1 MDMGFVLTQAI
12 TQAIGVTAIIY
23 LLATMGL
30 NIQFGYTGLL
40 NFGQIAFV
48 AVGSYAIGVFMVQW
62 QQNPW
67 PGWMPWQTLVPNLWV
82 AILYALLLSVALSLI
97 LGIPTLRLRA
107 DYLAIVTI
115 ATGEIMRLAF
125 KSTDP
130 LGGSQGIN
138 GKMGQDFYDLNP
150 FPQQDRFDFGPLSY
164 TRADLWVVLVGWLVI
179 ALLLLLT
186 WALMRSPW
194 GRVLKGI
201 REDEDA
207 VRSLGKNTY
216 LRKMQALILGGLFG
230 SLSGIFWAIAKQS
243 VQPDSFVPAFTFFC
257 YTILILGGAARVMGP
272 VLGAI
277 IFWFLLVFIEQF
289 LLLLIDNGTITFLVP
304 TQVGP
309 IRFILVGLGLML
321 LMIFRPQ
328 GILGDKKEIA
338 LDAR

>member
-1 MDMGFVLTQAI
+1 MDLGFVLTQAVS
-12 TQAIGVTAIIY
+12 QAIGVTAIIY

-30 NIQFGYTGLL
+30 NIQFGYAGLL

-48 AVGSYAIGVFMVQW
+48 AIGSYAIGVFMVQW
-62 QQNPW
+62 Q
-67 PGWMPWQTLVPNLWV
+67 GSALVPNLWV
-82 AILYALLLSVALSLI
+82 AILYGILLSVVLALI
-97 LGIPTLRLRA
+97 LGLPTLRLRA

-115 ATGEIMRLAF
+115 AAGEVMRLIF
-125 KSTDP
+125 KSTDA
-130 LGGSQGIN
+130 LGGAQGIN
-138 GKMGQDFYDLNP
+138 GKMGQDFYDVNP
-150 FPQQDRFDFGPLSY
+150 LPVQDRFDFGPFTY
-164 TRADLWVVLVGWLVI
+164 TRNDLWVVIVGWVVI

-207 VRSLGKNTY
+207 VRSLGKSTY
-216 LRKMQALILGGLFG
+216 LRKMQALILGGIFG
-230 SLSGIFWAIAKQS
+230 TLGGIFWAVAKQS
-243 VQPDSFVPAFTFFC
+243 VQPESFVPAFTFFC

-272 VLGAI
+272 VLGAL
-277 IFWFLLVFIEQF
+277 IFWFLLVFVEQF
-289 LLLLIDNGTITFLVP
+289 LLMLISSGAITFLQP

-321 LMIFRPQ
+321 LLIFRPQ

>member
-1 MDMGFVLTQAI
+1 MDFGFVLTQAI
-12 TQAIGVTAIIY
+12 TQAVGVTAIIY

-48 AVGSYAIGVFMVQW
+48 AVGSYGIGVMVIFR
-62 QQNPW
+62 
-67 PGWMPWQTLVPNLWV
+67 GYNLWV
-82 AILYALLLSVALSLI
+82 AILVSLIFSVILALI

-115 ATGEIMRLAF
+115 ATGEIMRLAL
-125 KSTDP
+125 KSFDAV
-130 LGGSQGIN
+130 GGSQGIN

-150 FPQQDRFDFGPLSY
+150 FPDQPRFEFGPFSY
-164 TRADLWVVLVGWLVI
+164 TRADVWVVIAGWVVI
-179 ALLLLLT
+179 VLLLLLT

-194 GRVLKGI
+194 GRILTGI

-216 LRKMQALILGGLFG
+216 LRKMQALVLGGLFG
-230 SLSGIFWAIAKQS
+230 SMAGIFWAIAKQS
-243 VQPDSFVPAFTFFC
+243 VQPESFVPDFTFFC
-257 YTILILGGAARVMGP
+257 YTILILGGAARVLGP

-277 IFWFLLVFIEQF
+277 IFWFLLVFVEQMLIMLVQSGPLGF
-289 LLLLIDNGTITFLVP
+289 LQV
-304 TQVGP
+304 TQVGQ

>member
-1 MDMGFVLTQAI
+1 MDLGFALTQAI
-12 TQAIGVTAIIY
+12 TQAVGVTAIIY

-48 AVGSYAIGVFMVQW
+48 AVGAYGVGVLVVFH
-62 QQNPW
+62 
-67 PGWMPWQTLVPNLWV
+67 GWSLWV
-82 AILYALLLSVALSLI
+82 AIMASLVFSVVLALI

-115 ATGEIMRLAF
+115 ATGEIMRLAL
-125 KSTDP
+125 KSFDFV
-130 LGGSQGIN
+130 GGSQGVN
-138 GKMGQDFYDLNP
+138 GKIGEDFYALNP
-150 FPQQDRFDFGPLSY
+150 FPDQPRFEFGPFSY
-164 TRADLWVVLVGWLVI
+164 TRADLWVVIVGWLVI
-179 ALLLLLT
+179 VLLLLLT

-194 GRVLKGI
+194 GRILTGI

-230 SLSGIFWAIAKQS
+230 SAAGIFWAVAKQS
-243 VQPDSFVPAFTFFC
+243 VQPDSMVPDFTFFC
-257 YTILILGGAARVMGP
+257 YTILILGGAARVLGP

-277 IFWFLLVFIEQF
+277 IFWFLLVFVEQILVMLVQSGPLDF
-289 LLLLIDNGTITFLVP
+289 LEV
-304 TQVGP
+304 TQVGQ

>member
-1 MDMGFVLTQAI
+1 MDIAFVLTQAI

-48 AVGSYAIGVFMVQW
+48 AVGSYGIGVFVIYR
-62 QQNPW
+62 
-67 PGWMPWQTLVPNLWV
+67 GWNLW
-82 AILYALLLSVALSLI
+82 ASILVALLLSVILSLI
-97 LGIPTLRLRA
+97 LGVPTLRLRA

-115 ATGEIMRLAF
+115 ATGEIMRLAT
-125 KSTDP
+125 KSLDP
-130 LGGSQGIN
+130 LGGSQGIS
-138 GKMGQDFYDLNP
+138 GKMGEDFYALNP
-150 FPQQDRFDFGPLSY
+150 FPEQDRFEFGPLNFS
-164 TRADLWVVLVGWLVI
+164 RNDLWVVVVGWIVI

-194 GRVLKGI
+194 GRILKGI

-207 VRSLGKNTY
+207 VRSLGKSTY
-216 LRKMQALILGGLFG
+216 LRKMQALVLGGLFG
-230 SLSGIFWAIAKQS
+230 TMAGIFWAVAKQS
-243 VQPDSFVPAFTFFC
+243 VQPDSFVPDFTFFC
-257 YTILILGGAARVMGP
+257 YTILILGGAARVLGP

-289 LLLLIDNGTITFLVP
+289 LIMLVQSGTVTFLST
-304 TQVGP
+304 TQIGP
-309 IRFILVGLGLML
+309 IRFIMVGVGLML

-328 GILGDKKEIA
+328 GILGDRKEIA

>member
-12 TQAIGVTAIIY
+12 SQAIGVTAIIY

-48 AVGSYAIGVFMVQW
+48 AVGSYGIGVFVITI
-62 QQNPW
+62 
-67 PGWMPWQTLVPNLWV
+67 GWNLWLSII
-82 AILYALLLSVALSLI
+82 AALILSVLLSLI
-97 LGIPTLRLRA
+97 LGVPTLRLRA

-115 ATGEIMRLAF
+115 ATGEIMRLAT
-125 KSTDP
+125 KSIDF
-130 LGGSQGIN
+130 LGGSQGIS
-138 GKMGQDFYDLNP
+138 GKMGDDFYALNP
-150 FPQQDRFDFGPLSY
+150 FPEQDRFEFGPFNY
-164 TRADLWVVLVGWLVI
+164 TRNDLWVVIVGWVVI

-194 GRVLKGI
+194 GRILKGI

-207 VRSLGKNTY
+207 VRSLGKSTY
-216 LRKMQALILGGLFG
+216 LRKMQALVLGGLFG
-230 SLSGIFWAIAKQS
+230 TIAGIFWAVAKQS
-243 VQPDSFVPAFTFFC
+243 VQPDSFVPDFTFFC
-257 YTILILGGAARVMGP
+257 YTILILGGAARVLGP
-272 VLGAI
+272 VVGAL
-277 IFWFLLVFIEQF
+277 IFWFLLVFVEQTLI
-289 LLLLIDNGTITFLVP
+289 LLVQGGTITFLDT
-304 TQVGP
+304 TQIGP

-328 GILGDKKEIA
+328 GVLGDRKEIS

>member
-1 MDMGFVLTQAI
+1 
-12 TQAIGVTAIIY
+12 
-23 LLATMGL
+23 
-30 NIQFGYTGLL
+30 
-40 NFGQIAFV
+40 
-48 AVGSYAIGVFMVQW
+48 
-62 QQNPW
+62 
-67 PGWMPWQTLVPNLWV
+67 
-82 AILYALLLSVALSLI
+82 LSVVLALI
-97 LGIPTLRLRA
+97 LGVPTLRLRA

-115 ATGEIMRLAF
+115 AAGEIIRLVF
-125 KSTDP
+125 KSTDA
-130 LGGSQGIN
+130 LGGAQGIN
-138 GKMGQDFYDLNP
+138 GKMGEEFYAINP

-164 TRADLWVVLVGWLVI
+164 TRNDVWVVTVGWVVI

-207 VRSLGKNTY
+207 VRSLGKSTY

-230 SLSGIFWAIAKQS
+230 TLGGIFWAVAKQS

-272 VLGAI
+272 VVGAL

-289 LLLLIDNGTITFLVP
+289 LLLLIDNGTITFLEP

-309 IRFILVGLGLML
+309 IRFILVGVGLML

>member
-1 MDMGFVLTQAI
+1 MDLGFALTQAI
-12 TQAIGVTAIIY
+12 TQAVGVTAIIY

-48 AVGSYAIGVFMVQW
+48 AVGAYGVGV
-62 QQNPW
+62 
-67 PGWMPWQTLVPNLWV
+67 LVVFHGFSLWV
-82 AILYALLLSVALSLI
+82 AIMASLVFSVILALI

-115 ATGEIMRLAF
+115 ATGEIMRLAL
-125 KSTDP
+125 KSFDFV
-130 LGGSQGIN
+130 GGSQGVN
-138 GKMGQDFYDLNP
+138 GKIGEDFYALNP
-150 FPQQDRFDFGPLSY
+150 FPDQPRFEFGPFSY
-164 TRADLWVVLVGWLVI
+164 TRADLWVVIVGWLVI
-179 ALLLLLT
+179 VLLLLLT

-194 GRVLKGI
+194 GRILTGI

-230 SLSGIFWAIAKQS
+230 SAAGIFWAVAKQS
-243 VQPDSFVPAFTFFC
+243 VQPDSMVPDFTFFC
-257 YTILILGGAARVMGP
+257 YTILILGGAARVLGP
-272 VLGAI
+272 VLGAL
-277 IFWFLLVFIEQF
+277 IFWFLLVFVEQILVMLVQSGPLDF
-289 LLLLIDNGTITFLVP
+289 LQV
-304 TQVGP
+304 TQVGQ
-309 IRFILVGLGLML
+309 IRFILVGLGLMF